1 MRRDS
6 FKSISNSIR
15 NDLLS
20 GHCSNIM
27 IYATER
33 TICRIEDK
41 FKHDVLVLLAND
53 ENTKKTRRD
62 RKKKYYVIRVQ
73 KESKIT
79 V

>member
-1 MRRDS
+1 MRRDN
-6 FKSISNSIR
+6 FQSIANSIKHE
-15 NDLLS
+15 LLS
-20 GHCSNIM
+20 GSCNNIM
-27 IYATER
+27 IHATER

-53 ENTKKTRRD
+53 ENTKNTRRD